1 MKILNDLKDIE
12 SILIDFQNVL
22 PSLRNGIVNIK
33 EFSQKLHQNAC
44 VCAFENNDI
53 IKGFAAYY
61 ANDKSQKIAFLSMI
75 AVKEEY
81 RREHIGSEILKFAE
95 LEAQSKGMHF
105 LKLEVNRSNL
115 GAIRF
120 YTNHGYSV
128 CEENPTSYYME
139 KELNGGE

>member
-1 MKILNDLKDIE
+1 
-12 SILIDFQNVL
+12 
-22 PSLRNGIVNIK
+22 
-33 EFSQKLHQNAC
+33 
-44 VCAFENNDI
+44 
-53 IKGFAAYY
+53 
-61 ANDKSQKIAFLSMI
+61 MI